1 MIVFFGME
9 EEEEENLKYFLQA
22 HGPKVVVVVAATV
35 TYAKQRCNKT
45 NDSFGFRCHSIIA
58 YLNVQN
64 ICL

>member
-1 MIVFFGME
+1 MIVFFGV

-22 HGPKVVVVVAATV
+22 HGPKVVVVVATV